1 MELPFLGQLAT
12 QGILGILLALSL
24 FMNWYFINKIQELN
38 DKRIADAKEVTVKF
52 FEPIENIKKN
62 GETLITMF
70 NQFLNAI
77 PMNRRRK

>member
-12 QGILGILLALSL
+12 QGVLGVLLALSL
-24 FMNWYFINKIQELN
+24 FVNYLLFRIIQDLN
-38 DKRIADAKEVTVKF
+38 EKRINDAKEITTKF

-77 PMNRRRK
+77 PASRRRK